1 MPLERC
7 VNFFCVCLYCS
18 IKALAYEFPCM
29 AMKRSVI
36 ISNREKVRS
45 SLSISNAVEAIDQ

>member
-7 VNFFCVCLYCS
+7 VDFFCVCLYRS
-18 IKALAYEFPCM
+18 IKALAYEFPRM

-36 ISNREKVRS
+36 ISNREEVRS
-45 SLSISNAVEAIDQ
+45 SLSISNAAEAIDQ